1 MIKIKD
7 NYILLE
13 LRELEKIVTTQIDPH
28 IHIPR
33 MKIPQRHKELDKY
46 KSIFALREMGAHSAQ
61 VCQFLEQLGYDITNL
76 ARGMDAWSVH
86 VDPDRPTAVLVLKAA
101 FPGKNHSDAML
112 ITGIDHFLV
121 PDRTTRLN
129 HSLDPRFSNFIN
141 TVTKRKKGI

>member
-28 IHIPR
+28 IHIP
-33 MKIPQRHKELDKY
+33 MKKIPQRHKELDKE

-61 VCQFLEQLGYDITNL
+61 VCQFLEQLEYDITNL

-86 VDPDRPTAVLVLKAA
+86 VDPDRPTAVLVLKTA
-101 FPGKNHSDAML
+101 FPGKNHSDTML
-112 ITGIDHFLV
+112 ITGIDHFLIA
-121 PDRTTRLN
+121 DRTARLN
-129 HSLDPRFSNFIN
+129 HSFDSHFRNFVD